1 MHRLIFNN
9 NCNEFARPFDKARDG
24 FVMGEGAGVMV
35 LESLQHAR
43 YSRNNAYLQKRV
55 GKFSQLQLFNLIIKK
70 IINTT

>member
-1 MHRLIFNN
+1 MLRLIFNN

-43 YSRNNAYLQKRV
+43 YSRNNAYFQKEV
-55 GKFSQLQLFNLIIKK
+55 ANSLNFNFL
-70 IINTT
+70 T